1 LFEAKLPEPESNMSE
16 HSGEILLTYAELG
29 ERLGLSSDGAR
40 MKAKRENWPTERAND
55 RRSPARV
62 RVPRV
67 ALPEHPPERR
77 SKHGEDGPDFENRL
91 AELAANV
98 AEIRAALARA
108 NDTEAELR
116 TRAAVAEARLDAE
129 REGARALIAQL
140 RSELVEAR
148 RPWWRRWG

>member
-1 LFEAKLPEPESNMSE
+1 MSDNLD
-16 HSGEILLTYAELG
+16 EILPTYAALG

-62 RVPRV
+62 RVPRA

-77 SKHGEDGPDFENRL
+77 SKHGEDRSNFENKL

-108 NDTEAELR
+108 NDREAELR
-116 TRAAVAEARLDAE
+116 TRAAVAEARLEAE
-129 REGARALIAQL
+129 REGARELIAQL
-140 RSELVEAR
+140 RSELAEAR
-148 RPWWRRWG
+148 RPWWRRWLDR